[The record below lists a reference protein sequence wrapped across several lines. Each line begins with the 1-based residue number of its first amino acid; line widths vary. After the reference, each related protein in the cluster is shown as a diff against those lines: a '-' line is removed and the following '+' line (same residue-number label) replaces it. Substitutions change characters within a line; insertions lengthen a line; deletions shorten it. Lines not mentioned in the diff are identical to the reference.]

1 MILRLKSKQYIIL
14 EPHIIKK
21 LTKNHICITSTIII
35 FGVAIRYTAF
45 KKKNKRKYYLH
56 LDLENYVF
64 LKNLIKLEHLFN
76 KEIFPRL
83 P

>member
-14 EPHIIKK
+14 ESHIINK
-21 LTKNHICITSTIII
+21 LTKKYMCTSSTILI
-35 FGVAIRYTAF
+35 FGAAIRYTAF

-56 LDLENYVF
+56 LDLENYAF
-64 LKNLIKLEHLFN
+64 LKSIIKLEHLFN